1 MATINLSERRR
12 AREQSCCSSTFPLK
26 ITSSC
31 GRPHR
36 LSSAVVVV
44 HGGHGL
50 CSRRPPPRAFAH
62 HSRDPSLATAPTL
75 AVGSPPLFSHRVAHR
90 QSRARRRAS
99 SNGVERTNASDHAR
113 RTRRARLRARRRP
126 RVLDDVPDPRTRA
139 RGRTRGPGGGDA
151 RGDAVAVAVLSGR
164 TVRVER
170 GDVRRYG
177 RVPRVRLAR
186 GAETNLLDVSR
197 GRASRRR
204 GG

>member
-1 MATINLSERRR
+1 MATINLSERGNTRQ
-12 AREQSCCSSTFPLK
+12 QSCCSSTFPLK

-62 HSRDPSLATAPTL
+62 HSPRSNPRRRSKPSPRVHPFSRTASPIGSLA
-75 AVGSPPLFSHRVAHR
+75 RV
-90 QSRARRRAS
+90 
-99 SNGVERTNASDHAR
+99 VERLRTVSNA
-113 RTRRARLRARRRP
+113 RTRVTMRAARAARVSRARRRP
-126 RVLDDVPDPRTRA
+126 RVLDDVPRTHA

>member
-62 HSRDPSLATAPTL
+62 HSRDPTLAAAPTL
-75 AVGSPPLFSHRVAHR
+75 AAGPPLFSHRVAHR

-126 RVLDDVPDPRTRA
+126 RVLDDVPRTHA

>member
-1 MATINLSERRR
+1 MATINLSQRRR
-12 AREQSCCSSTFPLK
+12 AREQSCCSSTSPLK

-31 GRPHR
+31 GRPHC

-44 HGGHGL
+44 DGGLGL

-62 HSRDPSLATAPTL
+62 HSRDPSLAAAPTL
-75 AVGSPPLFSHRVAHR
+75 AAGPPLFSHRVAHR

-126 RVLDDVPDPRTRA
+126 RVLDDVPRTHA